1 MLKLQCDIGGR
12 PAPDVEWFKNGER
25 FEGTRVIK
33 IDNVAGLCT
42 LKIKNVKP
50 EHSGKYKC
58 VARNNAGSAE
68 TATEVK
74 IRKEVVRPEMKERL
88 RNKDVREG
96 ETAKLEVRV
105 TGEPELTWTKDG
117 QVIKSEGRFVI
128 TDTPTSNNSYTLV
141 INDCKPQDSGRYK
154 CVAKN
159 SEGQVFCSST
169 VTVLEKQMPPEFLDG
184 AEHSSL
190 DFEEGDELRLEVSV
204 SGKPEPRVKW
214 FKDNMAVMQ
223 MSRVRLE
230 QKSGKHT
237 LSVPSL
243 KSSDCGVYK
252 CVASSNAG
260 SVSKIYNVGM
270 KGKSKLKQIISI
282 SCSLSLKLD
291 LYFAV

>member
-12 PAPDVEWFKNGER
+12 PAPDVEWFKDDELL
-25 FEGTRVIK
+25 EATRVIK

-42 LKIKNVKP
+42 LKVKDAKP

-58 VARNNAGSAE
+58 VASNNAGSAE

-117 QVIKSEGRFVI
+117 KVIKSEGRFVI
-128 TDTPTSNNSYTLV
+128 TDTPTSNNTYTLV
-141 INDCKPQDSGRYK
+141 ISDCKPQDSGRYK

-159 SEGQVFCSST
+159 SQGQVFCSST
-169 VTVLEKQMPPEFLDG
+169 VTVLEKQVPPEFLDG
-184 AEHSSL
+184 GDHSSI
-190 DFEEGDELRLEVSV
+190 DFEEGGELRLEVSV
-204 SGKPEPRVKW
+204 RGKPEPRVKW
-214 FKDNMAVMQ
+214 FKDNMSVMQ
-223 MSRVRLE
+223 IGRVKLE
-230 QKSGKHT
+230 QKSGKYT
-237 LSVPSL
+237 LLVPAS

-270 KGKSKLKQIISI
+270 KGRLWLEQFKCIP
-282 SCSLSLKLD
+282 CSLT
-291 LYFAV
+291 F